1 MAIYLFKGKS
11 KLERSHIGQIIMS
24 TTLNTQAKVIEQYG
38 GTTWTK
44 IEGRFLLGASSG
56 YPVSSTGGEA
66 THTLT
71 INELAS
77 HTHEGSTGNGYT
89 NSLRVVGVAGTSHEA
104 NHVTGHGSGDYTD
117 VTNTGDFPSG
127 NHWHSFTT
135 DATGGG
141 QPHNNMPPYKA
152 VYIWERTA

>member
-11 KLERSHIGQIIMS
+11 KLERSHIGQIVIT

-44 IEGRFLLGASSG
+44 IEGRFLLGASSA
-56 YPVSSTGGEA
+56 YPVSSIGGEKEHTLSVNEIPDHNHGLQGGYVFTWGTGGLSGQVSIQNAEA
-66 THTLT
+66 YAGGPTSNNLT
-71 INELAS
+71 TSQNDWNKTA
-77 HTHEGSTGNGYT
+77 GTGN
-89 NSLRVVGVAGTSHEA
+89 
-104 NHVTGHGSGDYTD
+104 
-117 VTNTGDFPSG
+117 
-127 NHWHSFTT
+127 
-135 DATGGG
+135 G

>member
-11 KLERSHIGQIIMS
+11 KLERSHIGQIVMS
-24 TTLNTQAKVIEQYG
+24 TTLDTQAKVIEQYG

-56 YPVSSTGGEA
+56 YPVNSTGGKT

-71 INELAS
+71 IEQMPNHNHEQVVGAYAPGAVNPGQRIDYVSDGECAS
-77 HTHEGSTGNGYT
+77 FPQGLNT
-89 NSLRVVGVAGTSHEA
+89 NS
-104 NHVTGHGSGDYTD
+104 
-117 VTNTGDFPSG
+117 
-127 NHWHSFTT
+127 
-135 DATGGG
+135 TGGG
-141 QPHNNMPPYKA
+141 QPFNIMPPYKA

>member
-44 IEGRFLLGASSG
+44 IEGRFLLGASSS
-56 YPVSSTGGEA
+56 YPVNATGGEA

-71 INELAS
+71 IEEMPN
-77 HTHEGSTGNGYT
+77 HEHNLKYQTGGRATGS
-89 NSLRVVGVAGTSHEA
+89 EPDI
-104 NHVTGHGSGDYTD
+104 GSG
-117 VTNTGDFPSG
+117 TNIGSE
-127 NHWHSFTT
+127 TT
-135 DATGGG
+135 ASAGGG

>member
-44 IEGRFLLGASSG
+44 IEGRFLLGASSS
-56 YPVSSTGGEA
+56 YPVNATGGEA

-71 INELAS
+71 IDEMPSHNHNLKFENDARAVGAS
-77 HTHEGSTGNGYT
+77 PNVGTGYT
-89 NSLRVVGVAGTSHEA
+89 IGSEA
-104 NHVTGHGSGDYTD
+104 TAS
-117 VTNTGDFPSG
+117 
-127 NHWHSFTT
+127 
-135 DATGGG
+135 TGGG
-141 QPHNNMPPYKA
+141 QPHNNMPPYEVKH
-152 VYIWERTA
+152 IWERTA

>member
-56 YPVSSTGGEA
+56 YPVNATGGEA

-71 INELAS
+71 IDEMPSHYHDLHDSYTFAWGKGGLSNPVNITGALA
-77 HTHEGSTGNGYT
+77 NGGDPPS
-89 NSLRVVGVAGTSHEA
+89 NDLVTSQNYWNKTE
-104 NHVTGHGSGDYTD
+104 S
-117 VTNTGDFPSG
+117 
-127 NHWHSFTT
+127 
-135 DATGGG
+135 TGGG

>member
-24 TTLNTQAKVIEQYG
+24 TTLNTQAKVIELYG
-38 GTTWTK
+38 GTSWTK
-44 IEGRFLLGASSG
+44 IEGRFLLGASSS
-56 YPVSSTGGEA
+56 YPVNATGGEA

-71 INELAS
+71 IDEMPS
-77 HTHEGSTGNGYT
+77 HTHSGNTGTGYT
-89 NSLRVVGVAGTSHEA
+89 NFMRVVDTSGTTHEA
-104 NHVTGHGSGDYTD
+104 NTVSGYSSGGYED
-117 VTNTGDFPSG
+117 VTDTSIFPGG

-135 DATGGG
+135 ESTGGG

>member
-44 IEGRFLLGASSG
+44 IEGRFLLGASSA

-66 THTLT
+66 KHTLT
-71 INELAS
+71 VDEMPEHNHGL
-77 HTHEGSTGNGYT
+77 NGGYAFAWGT
-89 NSLRVVGVAGTSHEA
+89 DGLNQQVSILNAEAIAGAPQSNNLTTSQA
-104 NHVTGHGSGDYTD
+104 DWGKTA
-117 VTNTGDFPSG
+117 
-127 NHWHSFTT
+127 
-135 DATGGG
+135 ATGGG
-141 QPHNNMPPYKA
+141 QAFDIMPPYKA

>member
-38 GTTWTK
+38 GTSWTK

-56 YPVSSTGGEA
+56 YPVNATGGEA

-71 INELAS
+71 EDETAPHFHRFPGEGGSFTVSWGKTYGQNVTVHGASVIAEATQGNDLAIDQ
-77 HTHEGSTGNGYT
+77 GNFW
-89 NSLRVVGVAGTSHEA
+89 GTSSA
-104 NHVTGHGSGDYTD
+104 
-117 VTNTGDFPSG
+117 
-127 NHWHSFTT
+127 
-135 DATGGG
+135 GGG

>member
-38 GTTWTK
+38 GTSWAK
-44 IEGRFLLGASSG
+44 IEGRFLLGASSS
-56 YPVSSTGGEA
+56 YPVSTTGGEA
-66 THTLT
+66 EHTLSVD
-71 INELAS
+71 EMPS
-77 HTHEGSTGNGYT
+77 HNHEQ
-89 NSLRVVGVAGTSHEA
+89 VVGSYSVEGY
-104 NHVTGHGSGDYTD
+104 NPGIRIDYNKD
-117 VTNTGDFPSG
+117 GACAPFPQGLNTNG
-127 NHWHSFTT
+127 
-135 DATGGG
+135 TGGG

>member
-24 TTLNTQAKVIEQYG
+24 TALNTQAKVIEQYG

-44 IEGRFLLGASSG
+44 IEGRFLLGASSS
-56 YPVSSTGGEA
+56 YPVNATGGEKE
-66 THTLT
+66 HTLT
-71 INELAS
+71 INEMPS
-77 HTHEGSTGNGYT
+77 HHHFDDSTPTKN
-89 NSLRVVGVAGTSHEA
+89 LVVGGNRLET
-104 NHVTGHGSGDYTD
+104 HGYSG
-117 VTNTGDFPSG
+117 VG
-127 NHWHSFTT
+127 
-135 DATGGG
+135 ATESQGIQWGKGVWPEGGG

>member
-38 GTTWTK
+38 GTSWTK
-44 IEGRFLLGASSG
+44 IEGRFLLGASSS
-56 YPVSSTGGEA
+56 YPVNATGGEA

-71 INELAS
+71 INEMPS
-77 HTHEGSTGNGYT
+77 HSH
-89 NSLRVVGVAGTSHEA
+89 RVAPVNTTGTSGSMQTTFKFGRLEA
-104 NHVTGHGSGDYTD
+104 NEGGLE
-117 VTNTGDFPSG
+117 
-127 NHWHSFTT
+127 T
-135 DATGGG
+135 DAAGGG

>member
-44 IEGRFLLGASSG
+44 IEGRFLLGASSA

-71 INELAS
+71 IDEIPNHNHAITTTAS
-77 HTHEGSTGNGYT
+77 NLEPIVHMTEGEPINGYAM
-89 NSLRVVGVAGTSHEA
+89 SEGTHWLQW
-104 NHVTGHGSGDYTD
+104 
-117 VTNTGDFPSG
+117 G
-127 NHWHSFTT
+127 NVLST

-141 QPHNNMPPYKA
+141 QAFDIMPPYKA

>member
-38 GTTWTK
+38 GTSWTK
-44 IEGRFLLGASSG
+44 IEGRFLLGASSS
-56 YPVSSTGGEA
+56 YPVNATGGEA

-71 INELAS
+71 IDEMPS
-77 HTHEGSTGNGYT
+77 HTHNLKYELNARATGGSPNIGT
-89 NSLRVVGVAGTSHEA
+89 GTSVGSEA
-104 NHVTGHGSGDYTD
+104 
-117 VTNTGDFPSG
+117 
-127 NHWHSFTT
+127 TT
-135 DATGGG
+135 STGGG

>member
-1 MAIYLFKGKS
+1 
-11 KLERSHIGQIIMS
+11 MS

-44 IEGRFLLGASSG
+44 IEGRFLLGASSS
-56 YPVSSTGGEA
+56 YPVNATGGEA

-71 INELAS
+71 INEMP
-77 HTHEGSTGNGYT
+77 TH
-89 NSLRVVGVAGTSHEA
+89 
-104 NHVTGHGSGDYTD
+104 NHSQAYDGSGGYLPAHAIAHSIANAVDNNVFSDKSADYY
-117 VTNTGDFPSG
+117 NNNLLG
-127 NHWHSFTT
+127 NE
-135 DATGGG
+135 GGG